1 MTRNRMLGGVLAAA
15 LLGAGIVA
23 AQAPAA
29 PPAAAGKMIEYSNE
43 ARFQLDLKVADAAL
57 AAYLPAG
64 WTPNVAPQGAAKDCN
79 LRAIFIDRVTING
92 GVRWEPFFGQQ
103 VEVGGVTNFD
113 IDKFK
118 QGVKSQ
124 VFVNAPAGI
133 VYPSDPG
140 FPPGRSG
147 FL

>member
-57 AAYLPAG
+57 AAYLPD
-64 WTPNVAPQGAAKDCN
+64 GA
-79 LRAIFIDRVTING
+79 RVPCSTAA
-92 GVRWEPFFGQQ
+92 F
-103 VEVGGVTNFD
+103 
-113 IDKFK
+113 
-118 QGVKSQ
+118 
-124 VFVNAPAGI
+124 
-133 VYPSDPG
+133 PG
-140 FPPGRSG
+140 
-147 FL
+147 